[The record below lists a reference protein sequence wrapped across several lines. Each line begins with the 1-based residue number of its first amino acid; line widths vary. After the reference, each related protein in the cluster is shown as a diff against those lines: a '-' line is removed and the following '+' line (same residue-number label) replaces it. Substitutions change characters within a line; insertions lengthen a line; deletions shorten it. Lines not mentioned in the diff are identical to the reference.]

1 MSSIEFNGSLKGKK
15 LEKALIDTAVK
26 EINSNFHNPQAL
38 KLDIEVINEIC
49 NLIEDAVKSN
59 NLKKINKLEL
69 FMKIHLAVF
78 GVSTEQERNVIV
90 NNVSYLHSNGKIK
103 ARSLVKKL
111 ISFLK
116 LAMIKNG

>member
-69 FMKIHLAVF
+69 FMKIHLSVF